1 MIWCKIRENYNTNY
15 DYRNGVHISCAGNK
29 YRIRNQKMYRNGI
42 VIGYIT
48 SDHMLKIKN
57 NKISLGYYYYNTHDH
72 GFDVKTVGK
81 LIEFLDTIF

>member
-1 MIWCKIRENYNTNY
+1 MIWCNVRKTYNTNY
-15 DYRNGVHISCAGNK
+15 DYRNGGHITTNK
-29 YRIRNQKMYRNGI
+29 NIYRIRNKKMYRNGI

-72 GFDVKTVGK
+72 GFDIKTVGK
-81 LIEFLDTIF
+81 LIESLDTKF